1 MRSWRDWNRIRI
13 LNQYCFKEKSRFTKN
28 AFCRQASRAGIWKA
42 AQSSGLG
49 GRGEDE
55 HSIKTGGEGS
65 RFWMTAF
72 PGQTGVTVPI
82 NLPLFQTSS
91 KGTGF
96 GE

>member
-1 MRSWRDWNRIRI
+1 MR
-13 LNQYCFKEKSRFTKN
+13 
-28 AFCRQASRAGIWKA
+28 FCRRASRAGISKA

-72 PGQTGVTVPI
+72 PVKQV
-82 NLPLFQTSS
+82 
-91 KGTGF
+91 
-96 GE
+96 